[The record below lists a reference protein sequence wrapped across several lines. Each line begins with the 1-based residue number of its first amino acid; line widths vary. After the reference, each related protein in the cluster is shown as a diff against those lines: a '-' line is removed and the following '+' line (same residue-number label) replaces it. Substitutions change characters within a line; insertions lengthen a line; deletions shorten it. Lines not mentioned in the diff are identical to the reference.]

1 MHFIYTTRWAAAL
14 NDVLAGWLAG
24 VPKEWKELQ
33 KQGKKSL
40 KQKAKERRHLKIIF
54 SDTHW
59 WRTDWTREDN

>member
-1 MHFIYTTRWAAAL
+1 MHFIYTTRWAAAF

-33 KQGKKSL
+33 KQGKKEFET
-40 KQKAKERRHLKIIF
+40 KGQRKEAFKDYIQR
-54 SDTHW
+54 HW